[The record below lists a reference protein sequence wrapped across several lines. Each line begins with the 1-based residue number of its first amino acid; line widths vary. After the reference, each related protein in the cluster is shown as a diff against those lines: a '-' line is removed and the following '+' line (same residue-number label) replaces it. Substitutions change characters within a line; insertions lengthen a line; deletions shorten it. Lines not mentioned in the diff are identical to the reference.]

1 MTRFD
6 IIVRNIIDIHIIT
19 STFVHKKRSFK
30 FINLMKKTFLR
41 RITKSFLMTLDLLIL
56 LHFLDAYFFYCLFK
70 IIHVWVILI
79 LSFLL

>member
-30 FINLMKKTFLR
+30 FINLIKKTF
-41 RITKSFLMTLDLLIL
+41 
-56 LHFLDAYFFYCLFK
+56 
-70 IIHVWVILI
+70 
-79 LSFLL
+79 